1 MVMVV
6 SSLLMGDKAF
16 FLLGD
21 NCYLGNPVA
30 LVVAMFA
37 MPTMMVRRAEV
48 VKTGMMM
55 MSKEKL

>member
-1 MVMVV
+1 
-6 SSLLMGDKAF
+6 MGDEAF

-21 NCYLGNPVA
+21 NCFLGNPVA

-37 MPTMMVRRAEV
+37 TPTMMVKRAEV
-48 VKTGMMM
+48 AKMGIMM

>member
-1 MVMVV
+1 MVV
-6 SSLLMGDKAF
+6 SSLLMGDEAF

-21 NCYLGNPVA
+21 DCFLGNLVA

-48 VKTGMMM
+48 AKMGMMM

>member
-1 MVMVV
+1 
-6 SSLLMGDKAF
+6 MGDEAF

-21 NCYLGNPVA
+21 DCFLGNLVA

-37 MPTMMVRRAEV
+37 IPIMMVRRAEV
-48 VKTGMMM
+48 AKMGMMM